1 MRGRGFAM
9 PVRRAGCAPARDV
22 RASVWLTLPMRAC
35 RIHLRA
41 VLMLPGWC
49 GGIAYGVCNAA
60 GFLDYLYFPCLP
72 YPARNIAT
80 YHVNLILPHPVE

>member
-1 MRGRGFAM
+1 MRGGGFAV
-9 PVRRAGCAPARDV
+9 PVRPAALQLV
-22 RASVWLTLPMRAC
+22 MCVLVCVATLPLHAC

-60 GFLDYLYFPCLP
+60 GFFDYLCFPCLP

-80 YHVNLILPHPVE
+80 YHVNLILPHAVE